1 MKIKIFRG
9 VPLDPL
15 NKIIKWCIYIFI
27 ALLPLW
33 FLPITS
39 NVLDFNKQFLMIGL
53 LTIALVAWLVKLLTQ
68 EKVRWYKGLVVVLFL
83 AFVIVYGLAT
93 FFSLRPYDSLMGLDN
108 NLSRALINL
117 IYFFIFFLLLVNYKR
132 ENKFLFTFLVSSAIV
147 GIIGL
152 FQILDIFI
160 FPWNFTKAA
169 SFNTIGTI
177 TSLGIFLA
185 ILLPLVFGLLPRAK
199 KWFKGFLVAL
209 FILSLVVILLLN
221 FRTLWIITAIAMAII
236 IGFWLTKKEVLLE
249 KNLGWLTIP
258 VIILAFCL
266 IFLIFRPGPFFNL
279 NLPIELGLSYQGG
292 WDVVKEVIR
301 HNPILGSGPE
311 TFVYNYSLYKPESIN
326 QTIFWNLGFN
336 NAPAEILSLLSE
348 IGILGLIAFLG
359 LITIFLLKV
368 VRGLTG
374 KEIGLFSS
382 WLTLMISWFFYPQN
396 ITLMF
401 VFWLFFAFLVIA
413 SSDEKKDIKIVNLRA
428 SGKTALVASLGFIIL
443 IIMVIGFL
451 YLEGSRFIAEAKYK
465 SGLELI
471 NKGMLDSGIDKV
483 VRATSINP
491 YQNEFYKNLAQL
503 FLVQINQ
510 NLNDPELTQQERESR
525 VQVGINNAISSAIKA
540 TTLNPKDASGW
551 IVRGSVYRNL
561 IALTDRAGTWA
572 IESYEKALTLE
583 PTNPF
588 IYTEIARTY
597 ITEVDFLSGQEDQKE
612 QIADY
617 LNKAIEAYNEAIKL
631 KPNYSLAH
639 FEIALVYDRQGKTAQ
654 AIAKME
660 DNRRLAPRDT
670 GIAFQLA
677 VLYFRTSQFD
687 KAKVEFARAVVLDP
701 NFSNARYFLGLLYDR
716 EGNKTAAIKQFEK
729 IAELNP
735 DNELVKQIL
744 ANLKAGKPALESP
757 ELGPSEQ
764 LPIEE

>member
-1 MKIKIFRG
+1 MRIKIFQG
-9 VPLDPL
+9 VHLDPL
-15 NKIIKWCIYIFI
+15 NKIIKWCIYIFVG
-27 ALLPLW
+27 LLPLW

-68 EKVRWYKGLVVVLFL
+68 EKIRWHKGLVVVLFL

-93 FFSLRPYDSLMGLDN
+93 IFSLRPYDSLMGLDN
-108 NLSRALINL
+108 DLSRSLINL
-117 IYFFIFFLLLVNYKR
+117 IYFFIFFLLLVNSKIS
-132 ENKFLFTFLVSSAIV
+132 KLLTIFLASSAIV

-169 SFNTIGTI
+169 SFNTVGTI

-209 FILSLVVILLLN
+209 FILSLVIILLLN
-221 FRTLWIITAIAMAII
+221 LRTLWIITAIAMAII
-236 IGFWLTKKEVLLE
+236 IGFWLAKREVLSD
-249 KNLGWLTIP
+249 KNLVWLTIP

-266 IFLIFRPGPFFNL
+266 IFLIFKPGPFLNL

-292 WDVVKEVIR
+292 WDVVKEVIQ
-301 HNPILGSGPE
+301 HSPILGSGPE

-326 QTIFWNLGFN
+326 QTIFWNIRFN

-368 VRGLTG
+368 FKNLASR
-374 KEIGLFSS
+374 EIGLFSS

-413 SSDEKKDIKIVNLRA
+413 SRDEKKDIKIVNLRA

-451 YLEGSRFIAEAKYK
+451 YLGGSRFIAEAKYK

-471 NKGMLDSGIDKV
+471 NKGSLDSGIDKV
-483 VRATSINP
+483 VQATSINP
-491 YQNEFYKNLAQL
+491 YQDKFYKNLAQL

-510 NLNDPELTQQERESR
+510 NLNDPELTQQERENR
-525 VQVGINNAISSAIKA
+525 IQMGINNAISSAVKA
-540 TTLNPKDASGW
+540 TTLNPKNASNW
-551 IVRGSVYRNL
+551 IIQGSVCRNL
-561 IALTDRAGTWA
+561 IALRDWAGTWA
-572 IESYEKALTLE
+572 IESYKKALTFE

-588 IYTEIARTY
+588 IYTEIALTH
-597 ITEVDFLSGQEDQKE
+597 ITQADFLRGQEGQEE

-631 KPNYSLAH
+631 KSNYSLAH
-639 FEIALVYDRQGKTAQ
+639 FEIALVYYRQGKTAQ
-654 AIAKME
+654 AI
-660 DNRRLAPRDT
+660 T
-670 GIAFQLA
+670 
-677 VLYFRTSQFD
+677 
-687 KAKVEFARAVVLDP
+687 EFARAVALDS
-701 NFSNARYFLGLLYDR
+701 NFSNARYFLGLLYDG
-716 EGNKTAAIKQFEK
+716 EGNKTAAIEQFEK

-757 ELGPSEQ
+757 ELGPLEQ
-764 LPIEE
+764 SPIEE

>member
-1 MKIKIFRG
+1 MVLKRLAEPLNGESDNFKNMKIKIFQG

-15 NKIIKWCIYIFI
+15 NKIIKWCIYIFVG
-27 ALLPLW
+27 LLPLW

-39 NVLDFNKQFLMIGL
+39 NALDFNKQFLMIGL

-68 EKVRWYKGLVVVLFL
+68 EKIRWHKGLVVVLFL

-93 FFSLRPYDSLMGLDN
+93 IFSLRPYDSLMGLDN
-108 NLSRALINL
+108 NLSRSLINL
-117 IYFFIFFLLLVNYKR
+117 IYFFIFFLLLVNSKIS
-132 ENKFLFTFLVSSAIV
+132 KLLTIFLASSAIV

-169 SFNTIGTI
+169 SFNTVGTI

-199 KWFKGFLVAL
+199 KWFKGFLIAL

-221 FRTLWIITAIAMAII
+221 LRTLWIITAIAMAII
-236 IGFWLTKKEVLLE
+236 IGFWLTKKEVLSG

-266 IFLIFRPGPFFNL
+266 IFLIFKPGPFFNL

-301 HNPILGSGPE
+301 HSPILGSGPE

-326 QTIFWNLGFN
+326 QTIFWNIRFN

-368 VRGLTG
+368 FKGLTG
-374 KEIGLFSS
+374 REIGLFSS

-401 VFWLFFAFLVIA
+401 VFWLFFALLVIA
-413 SSDEKKDIKIVNLRA
+413 SRDEKKDIKIVNLRA
-428 SGKTALVASLGFIIL
+428 SGKTALVASFGFIIL
-443 IIMVIGFL
+443 IIMIIGFL
-451 YLEGSRFIAEAKYK
+451 YLGGSRFIAEAKYK

-471 NKGMLDSGIDKV
+471 NKGSLDSGIDKV

-491 YQNEFYKNLAQL
+491 YQDEFYKNLAQL

-510 NLNDPELTQQERESR
+510 NLNDPELTQQERENR
-525 VQVGINNAISSAIKA
+525 IQIGINNAISSAVKA
-540 TTLNPKDASGW
+540 TTLNPQNASNW
-551 IVRGSVYRNL
+551 IIQGSICRNL
-561 IALTDRAGTWA
+561 IALKDWAGTWA
-572 IESYEKALTLE
+572 IESYKKALTLE

-588 IYTEIARTY
+588 IYMEIARTY
-597 ITEVDFLSGQEDQKE
+597 ITEVDFLRGQEDQEEQE

-617 LNKAIEAYNEAIKL
+617 LNKAIEAYNKAIEL

-654 AIAKME
+654 AIA
-660 DNRRLAPRDT
+660 
-670 GIAFQLA
+670 
-677 VLYFRTSQFD
+677 
-687 KAKVEFARAVVLDP
+687 EFARAVALDS
-701 NFSNARYFLGLLYDR
+701 NFSNARYFLGLLYDG
-716 EGNKTAAIKQFEK
+716 EGNKTAAIEQFEK

-744 ANLKAGKPALESP
+744 ANLKAGKPALEFP
-757 ELGPSEQ
+757 ESGPLEQ

>member
-1 MKIKIFRG
+1 MRIKIFQG
-9 VPLDPL
+9 VHLDPL
-15 NKIIKWCIYIFI
+15 NKIIKWCIYIFVG
-27 ALLPLW
+27 LLPLW

-68 EKVRWYKGLVVVLFL
+68 EKIRWHKGLVVVLFL
-83 AFVIVYGLAT
+83 AFVIIYGLAT
-93 FFSLRPYDSLMGLDN
+93 IFSLRPYDSLMGLDN
-108 NLSRALINL
+108 DLSRSLINL
-117 IYFFIFFLLLVNYKR
+117 IYFFIFFLLLVNSKIS
-132 ENKFLFTFLVSSAIV
+132 KLLTIFLASSAIV

-169 SFNTIGTI
+169 SFNTVGTI

-209 FILSLVVILLLN
+209 FILSLVIILLLN
-221 FRTLWIITAIAMAII
+221 LRTLWIITAIAMAII
-236 IGFWLTKKEVLLE
+236 IGFWLAKREVLSD
-249 KNLGWLTIP
+249 KNLVWLTIP

-266 IFLIFRPGPFFNL
+266 IFLIFKPGPFLNL

-292 WDVVKEVIR
+292 WDVVKEVIQ
-301 HNPILGSGPE
+301 HSPILGSGPE

-326 QTIFWNLGFN
+326 QTIFWNIRFN

-368 VRGLTG
+368 FKNLASR
-374 KEIGLFSS
+374 EIGLFSS

-413 SSDEKKDIKIVNLRA
+413 SRDEKKDIKIVNLRA

-451 YLEGSRFIAEAKYK
+451 YLGGSRFIAEAKYK

-471 NKGMLDSGIDKV
+471 NKGSLDSGIDKV
-483 VRATSINP
+483 VQATSINP
-491 YQNEFYKNLAQL
+491 YQDKFYKNLAQL

-510 NLNDPELTQQERESR
+510 NLNDPELTQQERENR
-525 VQVGINNAISSAIKA
+525 IQMGINNAISSAVKA
-540 TTLNPKDASGW
+540 TTLNPKNASNW
-551 IVRGSVYRNL
+551 IIQGSVCRNL
-561 IALTDRAGTWA
+561 IALRDWAGTWA
-572 IESYEKALTLE
+572 IESYKKALTFE

-588 IYTEIARTY
+588 IYTEIALTH
-597 ITEVDFLSGQEDQKE
+597 ITQADFLRGQEGQEE

-631 KPNYSLAH
+631 KSNYSLAH
-639 FEIALVYDRQGKTAQ
+639 FEIALVYYRQGKTAQ
-654 AIAKME
+654 AI
-660 DNRRLAPRDT
+660 T
-670 GIAFQLA
+670 
-677 VLYFRTSQFD
+677 
-687 KAKVEFARAVVLDP
+687 EFARAVALDS
-701 NFSNARYFLGLLYDR
+701 NFSNARYFLGLLYDG
-716 EGNKTAAIKQFEK
+716 EGNKTAAIEQFEK

-757 ELGPSEQ
+757 ELGPLEQ
-764 LPIEE
+764 SPIEE